1 MTKPQNA
8 KNAPLFNTR
17 LRSVRGAR
25 EREGSSQFA
34 GVPRA
39 DIVDATEFRPLV
51 NSPSRRRICV
61 SRAGDDDPAH
71 VSLQKSSKQGQS
83 RPTRGWLAHHPLPL
97 LSSCQFFFW
106 LPRGQTRMFWIHRSQ
121 LRSTNFV
128 FFKTNT
134 LCAPRQIF
142 SSLAPSK
149 SRGCDWL
156 RKKRIS
162 ILPSFL

>member
-71 VSLQKSSKQGQS
+71 VSLQKSFKQGQS

-97 LSSCQFFFW
+97 LSSCQFFF
-106 LPRGQTRMFWIHRSQ
+106 
-121 LRSTNFV
+121 
-128 FFKTNT
+128 
-134 LCAPRQIF
+134 
-142 SSLAPSK
+142 LAPARPNPDVLDS
-149 SRGCDWL
+149 
-156 RKKRIS
+156 S
-162 ILPSFL
+162 IPAPLDQFRLFQD

>member
-1 MTKPQNA
+1 MLKMRPCSTPRRA
-8 KNAPLFNTR
+8 VGPGSARTR
-17 LRSVRGAR
+17 RLLSVCGRP
-25 EREGSSQFA
+25 A
-34 GVPRA
+34 GGYRRRHRV
-39 DIVDATEFRPLV
+39 
-51 NSPSRRRICV
+51 SPSRELALSATNLCVARGRRG
-61 SRAGDDDPAH
+61 SRARFPSKVLQARAVPTDKGLACASPAAAA
-71 VSLQKSSKQGQS
+71 VIV
-83 RPTRGWLAHHPLPL
+83 PI
-97 LSSCQFFFW
+97 FFFG